1 MNLEYKVLHE
11 RFGFSEKEFKT
22 LALNAIGI
30 SFASNEEKEQ
40 LKNRIERG
48 YSRSLKTS

>member
-11 RFGFSEKEFKT
+11 RFGFSEYGIQT

-30 SFASNEEKEQ
+30 SFASHEEKDQ
-40 LKNRIERG
+40 
-48 YSRSLKTS
+48 